1 MTHTPGEA
9 GGDRPIVSVILPVLN
24 EAGLIAGTLR
34 SLLQQDTT
42 GFDLEILVV
51 DAMSGDGSPAIV
63 ERIAS
68 DDRRVR
74 LLRNERRITPAAFNL
89 GLREARGEYVAI
101 LGAHNVYDRDYLRV
115 CLSELQAHGAVGCT
129 GRTVTRPAR
138 ATLEARLAAWALG
151 HPFGTSRTS
160 FRTQREGYVAS
171 AAFPVMVKQALLDV
185 GGYDEGLVRNQDND
199 MNQRLHAAG
208 HRLYCTWKTRC
219 LYHPQATL
227 RGLARYAFRNGYWNA
242 ISLRDNPASL
252 GARHLAPSAWVLT
265 LVATALLTAL
275 GPPASKRT
283 ALRRCWPGVVVLG
296 VHLSAGAAAGVQTA
310 ARERSAGAL
319 WLPLVFLG
327 LHVTYGVGTLWGLLS
342 NARKTPSPRA

>member
-1 MTHTPGEA
+1 MTMTPDGGGE
-9 GGDRPIVSVILPVLN
+9 RPLVSVILPVLN
-24 EAGLIAGTLR
+24 EARLIASTLR

-42 GFDLEILVV
+42 GFDVEILVV

-89 GLREARGEYVAI
+89 GLREAHGEYVAI
-101 LGAHNVYDRDYLRV
+101 LGAHNVYDRDYLRI

-129 GRTVTRPAR
+129 GRTITRPAR
-138 ATLEARLAAWALG
+138 ATLEARLIAWALG
-151 HPFGTSRTS
+151 HPFGSSRTS
-160 FRTQREGYVAS
+160 FRTQQEGYVAS
-171 AAFPVMVKQALLDV
+171 AAYPVMIRQALLDV

-219 LYHPQATL
+219 QYHPQSTL
-227 RGLARYAFRNGYWNA
+227 KGLARYAFRSGYWNA
-242 ISLRDNPASL
+242 ISLRANPASM
-252 GARHLAPSAWVLT
+252 GARHLAPFAWVLI
-265 LVATALLTAL
+265 LVASALLAACGL
-275 GPPASKRT
+275 PVSKRT
-283 ALRRCWPGVVVLG
+283 AARRSWPGAVLLG
-296 VHLSAGAAAGVQTA
+296 VHLSAGTMAGVRTA
-310 ARERSAGAL
+310 LQERSPGAL

-327 LHVTYGVGTLWGLLS
+327 LHTTYGAGTLWGLLS
-342 NARKTPSPRA
+342 NARKARSPVS